1 MKSIFILSSFTG
13 FIFGGI
19 INEIIKTTAMK
30 KLVMLAI
37 AVLGTTAMVNAQ
49 TAPAKVTPVKE
60 AKAPKKEKK
69 ADKKA
74 KKAEAAKPEAA
85 KAQK

>member
-1 MKSIFILSSFTG
+1 
-13 FIFGGI
+13 
-19 INEIIKTTAMK
+19 
-30 KLVMLAI
+30 MLAV

-49 TAPAKVTPVKE
+49 TTPAQTTPVKE
-60 AKAPKKEKK
+60 AKAPKKDKK

-74 KKAEAAKPEAA
+74 KKTEAVKPEAA